1 MDRRLAVVEAASVG
15 RAACLGVA
23 TVVLALCAAPAS
35 AAECAGQDR
44 IQVPGAETQELFCVE
59 DLSTATAQTNGRTDR
74 SDWATLHHRDTR
86 NPSGFPGIQVEGY
99 FPDTSATNSWQ
110 GRNHDSQ
117 YVIRLPD
124 EWNGKL
130 VVTGAPGVRRQYA
143 NDFIISDWMLDRGY
157 AYASTDKG
165 NTGTSFYNDGET
177 PGDAVAEWH
186 RRVTEL
192 TVAAKA
198 VVEQKYGRAPERTY
212 MTGIS
217 NGGYLTRWQLE
228 NRPDLYDGGVDWEGT
243 YLAPEGPNLFW
254 SLPAALKHFPR
265 YRAGDEAAHKAMLDA
280 GWPAGS
286 EFLWEYHY
294 GVYWDLTQRT
304 YREEFDP
311 EYDGGLAAGIPFCQS
326 GTPSCDADYDYG
338 ARGQPVRDAV
348 AKASLSG
355 QIGRPMLT
363 LHGTLDALLPI
374 RDTTAY
380 VEKLRAAGKGDM
392 HRYYVVDQGTHVDS
406 LASDFPDRLRPI
418 LPCYRA
424 AFLAME
430 RWVEQGEAPPP
441 NQTIARPGEGDV
453 VNECALPGAGA
464 QAQSAGYVAPA
475 GATPAS
481 APPRIG
487 RGKAIGLRVRVTPRR
502 DRRRP
507 FRFRTTGKLLLPPSI
522 TPDYGCGEGVVSIQI
537 RRRWLTVSSRRVR
550 LRNDCTF
557 RSTVAFGNRRRLG
570 RGLLRVIVR
579 FEGNSTVGPISA
591 RPRRIRAT

>member
-1 MDRRLAVVEAASVG
+1 VFALWP
-15 RAACLGVA
+15 A
-23 TVVLALCAAPAS
+23 TAS
-35 AAECAGQDR
+35 AAECTGQER
-44 IQVPGAETQELFCVE
+44 VEVPGAETQELFCVE

-74 SDWATLHHRDTR
+74 SDWGTLHHRETR
-86 NPSGFPGIQVEGY
+86 NPTGIPGLQVEGY
-99 FPDTSATNSWQ
+99 FPDTSTTNPWQ

-157 AYASTDKG
+157 AFASTDKG
-165 NTGTSFYNDGET
+165 NTGTSFYNDGAT

-186 RRVTEL
+186 ARVTEL
-192 TVAAKA
+192 TLAAKA

-243 YLAPEGPNLFW
+243 FLTPEGPNLFF
-254 SLPAALKHFPR
+254 SLPPALKWFPR
-265 YRAGDEAAHKAMLDA
+265 YRAGDEAAHRAMLDA

-304 YREEFDP
+304 YREELDP
-311 EYDGGLAAGIPFCQS
+311 DYDGGMSAGIPFCQS
-326 GTPSCDADYDYG
+326 GTPNCDADYDY
-338 ARGQPVRDAV
+338 AQRGQPVRDAI
-348 AKASLSG
+348 AKASLTG
-355 QIGRPMLT
+355 AIGRPMLT

-380 VEKLRAAGKGDM
+380 VDMLRRAGKGDM
-392 HRYYVVDQGTHVDS
+392 HRYYIVDQGTHVDS
-406 LASDFPDRLRPI
+406 LAADFPDRLRPI

-441 NQTIARPGEGDV
+441 TQTIERPGEGDV
-453 VNECALPGAGA
+453 VNECTIAGGGGRNAVEPSGAP
-464 QAQSAGYVAPA
+464 SEYSPPA
-475 GATPAS
+475 GAAAAS
-481 APPRIG
+481 APPARSG
-487 RGKAIGLRVRVTPRR
+487 RARARGLSLRVTPRR
-502 DRRRP
+502 DRRAPYRY
-507 FRFRTTGKLLLPPSI
+507 RATGALLLPSFV
-522 TPDYGCGEGVVSIQI
+522 TPDYGCGEGVVSVQI
-537 RRRWLTVSSRRVR
+537 KARGRTISTRRVR
-550 LRNDCTF
+550 LRHDCTF
-557 RSTVAFGNRRRLG
+557 RSAVTFRARRRLA
-570 RGLLRVIVR
+570 RGVLRVIAR
-579 FEGNSTVGPISA
+579 FEGNSTMAPISA
-591 RPRRIRAT
+591 RPRRVRAV